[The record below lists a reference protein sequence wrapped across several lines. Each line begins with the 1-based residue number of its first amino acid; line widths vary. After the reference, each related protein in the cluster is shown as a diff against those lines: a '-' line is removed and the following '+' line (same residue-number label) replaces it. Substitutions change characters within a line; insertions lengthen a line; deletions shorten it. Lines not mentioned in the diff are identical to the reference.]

1 MRRQWSVKL
10 IVLLL
15 FAYLF
20 LPFLLT
26 GLYSI
31 AERWNTT
38 VLPDGITFRHY
49 VQLFG
54 DTRFWNA
61 MGRTIGISAVTVAVS
76 VLVMTPLV
84 YSIAAFAPRL
94 ERLMKALTLVPYAL
108 PGVITAAALMRAYAR
123 AGIPM
128 VGVLSGAYFVLIM
141 PLLYNGILNALHAI
155 DIVPITEA
163 ARVLGASTL
172 TTFLR
177 VIVPGVA
184 PGILVSTLLSFSIL
198 FGEYVIVNMLIGGN
212 FETVQIYLA
221 LTLRNTGHL
230 SSAIVVVY
238 VLLMTLICFTMILL
252 TRRKEK
258 GADAAGWEGTDE
270 SPN

>member
-1 MRRQWSVKL
+1 MKKQWSVKL

-38 VLPDGITFRHY
+38 VLPDGVTFRHY
-49 VQLFG
+49 TQLFG
-54 DTRFWNA
+54 DTRFWSA

-84 YSIAAFAPRL
+84 YSIAVFAPRL
-94 ERLMKALTLVPYAL
+94 ERLMKALTLVPFAL
-108 PGVITAAALMRAYAR
+108 PGVITAAALMRAYAG

-141 PLLYNGILNALHAI
+141 PLLYNGILNALRAM

-172 TTFLR
+172 TAFLR
-177 VIVPGVA
+177 VIVPGIA
-184 PGILVSTLLSFSIL
+184 PGILVSTLLSFSTL

-221 LTLRNTGHL
+221 LTLRNSGHL

-252 TRRKEK
+252 TRRKDK
-258 GADAAGWEGTDE
+258 GADAAGLEGIDE